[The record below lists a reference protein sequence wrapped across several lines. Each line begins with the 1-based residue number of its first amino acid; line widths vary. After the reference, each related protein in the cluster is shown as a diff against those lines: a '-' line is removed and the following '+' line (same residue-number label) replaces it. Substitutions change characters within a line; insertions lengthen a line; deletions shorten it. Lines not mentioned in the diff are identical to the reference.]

1 MTRQAQVLVV
11 SGFLGS
17 GKTTL
22 VRHLLEEG
30 QRDGIRTAVVSN
42 EFGELGIDEA
52 LLASADG
59 DFVELS
65 GGCVCC
71 RLSDDL
77 LKTLQQLWER
87 THPERVVVECSGI
100 ALPYDTL
107 INFWRDP
114 VREWATDESSVV
126 VVSAEQVAAGRDL
139 DHTFEDQVCSAD
151 LLVLSKVDLVGEEG
165 AERAEQLLRRMQ
177 PDVAIVRATYGNVDS
192 RVFFPPEPGVR
203 AVRAADAVHD
213 HASHAHDDYV
223 CEELTFAPGL
233 ADSEI
238 QAALEKRASL
248 RAKGFVRTRSG
259 LRLVQG
265 VAGRIEL
272 TTPASPPPEAI
283 VGRVVVIDRA
293 RTTAPVRG
301 PGISTD
307 SLKRGSQS

>member
-1 MTRQAQVLVV
+1 MKDQAQVLVV

-22 VRHLLEEG
+22 VRHLLAEG
-30 QRDGIRTAVVSN
+30 QREGIRTAVVSN

-87 THPERVVVECSGI
+87 SRPERVIVETSGV

-151 LLVLSKVDLVGEEG
+151 LLLLSKTDLVSE
-165 AERAEQLLRRMQ
+165 ADSARAQVFLSRMQ
-177 PDVAIVRATYGNVDS
+177 PGVTIVRASFGEIDS
-192 RVFFPPEPGVR
+192 RLFFPPEPGTR
-203 AVRAADAVHD
+203 NAKRAEAVRD
-213 HASHAHDDYV
+213 HAAHSHDEYV
-223 CEELTFAPGL
+223 SEEITFAPGV
-233 ADSEI
+233 AEI
-238 QAALEKRASL
+238 DVQEALERRAAL
-248 RAKGFVRTRSG
+248 RAKGFVRTAAG
-259 LRLVQG
+259 VRLVQG

-272 TTPASPPPEAI
+272 TTPAVPPPASL
-283 VGRVVVIDRA
+283 VGRVVVIERA
-293 RTTAPVRG
+293 AQRAIATNSQYSQRG
-301 PGISTD
+301 KHP
-307 SLKRGSQS
+307 